1 MKKTFPF
8 SYLPLTQFQ
17 QQSWQITKWIHSRKI
32 SIFIFTI
39 HKLSTTKLANY
50 KMDTFLERKHI
61 HVHICHSSTLMNV
74 EANFKMEMF
83 FEHFHFHICHL
94 FIENNLHNIRIL
106 QKSFNMLH
114 LTKELGER
122 VCNARWV
129 HMACPACFP
138 PSASSRRCRSQEGQ
152 LELVASQKQA
162 KPRYSPFLKKSCTH
176 IKYYLVKLNCNCFNK
191 LPHSQRIGAY
201 RNGKKSKKQPSQI
214 PCSKEAME
222 GAWKVHHRCK
232 CPRSGFVEVEGK
244 RKAQIDPV
252 GIAAKHHLEPIANLP
267 D

>member
-162 KPRYSPFLKKSCTH
+162 KPRYSPFPKKSCTH

-201 RNGKKSKKQPSQI
+201 RNGKKI
-214 PCSKEAME
+214 KEATFSNPVFKGSDGGGME
-222 GAWKVHHRCK
+222 GSSSLQMSKIWLC
-232 CPRSGFVEVEGK
+232 
-244 RKAQIDPV
+244 
-252 GIAAKHHLEPIANLP
+252 
-267 D
+267 

>member
-1 MKKTFPF
+1 
-8 SYLPLTQFQ
+8 
-17 QQSWQITKWIHSRKI
+17 
-32 SIFIFTI
+32 
-39 HKLSTTKLANY
+39 
-50 KMDTFLERKHI
+50 
-61 HVHICHSSTLMNV
+61 
-74 EANFKMEMF
+74 MEMF

-114 LTKELGER
+114 LTKERGER

-162 KPRYSPFLKKSCTH
+162 KPRYSPFPKKSCTH

-201 RNGKKSKKQPSQI
+201 RNGKKNQ
-214 PCSKEAME
+214 
-222 GAWKVHHRCK
+222 
-232 CPRSGFVEVEGK
+232 RSNLLKSRVQRK
-244 RKAQIDPV
+244 RWRGHGRFI
-252 GIAAKHHLEPIANLP
+252 IAANVQDLALLRLRAKGRRKLIM
-267 D
+267 